1 MKIINK
7 EWKNMKQKN
16 PKYWRNITLFL
27 LITVMFMIISLNFLL
42 CKIEGKSMYPTLQNE
57 EYILVN
63 RAGAAI
69 FPLRHGE
76 IVIIKKP
83 NDPKYYVKRII
94 GLPKDKVKIENDI
107 LYINGKEKKENYIY
121 KDLSNKSKYLANFEE
136 REVPSNKL
144 FVMGDNRY
152 HSKDS
157 RNGLGYIDRSSIV
170 GTIIY
175 QF

>member
-1 MKIINK
+1 
-7 EWKNMKQKN
+7 
-16 PKYWRNITLFL
+16 
-27 LITVMFMIISLNFLL
+27 
-42 CKIEGKSMYPTLQNE
+42 
-57 EYILVN
+57 
-63 RAGAAI
+63 
-69 FPLRHGE
+69 
-76 IVIIKKP
+76 
-83 NDPKYYVKRII
+83 
-94 GLPKDKVKIENDI
+94 I
-107 LYINGKEKKENYIY
+107 LYINGKEKKVNYIY